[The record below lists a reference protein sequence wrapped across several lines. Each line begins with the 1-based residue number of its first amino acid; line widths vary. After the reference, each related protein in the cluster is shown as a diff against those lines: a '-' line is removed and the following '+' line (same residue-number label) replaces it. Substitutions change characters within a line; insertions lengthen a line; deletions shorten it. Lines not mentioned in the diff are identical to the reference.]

1 MTEQYNFL
9 NELWEKSDEEIIDGL
24 VDFGKRFNKDW
35 IGDNKRFLYIKVFKT
50 ATQVGEFIDSSVEM
64 TNKQKEFE
72 NEIGLSLK
80 ELQDVY
86 LNVGKD
92 KKSST
97 IFKNILLNK
106 LSETL

>member
-1 MTEQYNFL
+1 MVQLSLERDL
-9 NELWEKSDEEIIDGL
+9 IKS
-24 VDFGKRFNKDW
+24 
-35 IGDNKRFLYIKVFKT
+35 GDKTRFLYIKVFKT
-50 ATQVGEFIDSSVEM
+50 ATQVGKFIDSSVEM

-80 ELQDVY
+80 QWQDIY

-97 IFKNILLNK
+97 IFRNILLNK